1 MAQERKSIHELA
13 RIRYDEIIGALD
25 GGFQIW
31 ASAGRPVAS
40 YARSVSGELQRRLTA
55 GGRLVVVDVREA
67 REWFAG
73 HIPGS
78 INIPVY
84 EVLPRARQ
92 LPLGAMPSE
101 RRSAPA
107 SSSGQ
112 DTTSSRWSRTA
123 TRAGR
128 SHDDWPQ
135 EVKLL
140 RRGSPNARVRSG
152 EPNGPQLARPQT
164 LATRGEQAQ
173 AGTMEAREREPT
185 KRGIAAR
192 ERRMRPSPVSR
203 RARVPRP
210 LEAPASE
217 GDRAT

>member
-1 MAQERKSIHELA
+1 MEADDAVRHASGSPGTFQAASTSPSMRCCRGRVNYRLA
-13 RIRYDEIIGALD
+13 PCLPSDAWGQPPRAGRIRPA
-25 GGFQIW
+25 
-31 ASAGRPVAS
+31 
-40 YARSVSGELQRRLTA
+40 
-55 GGRLVVVDVREA
+55 
-67 REWFAG
+67 
-73 HIPGS
+73 HGS
-78 INIPVY
+78 P
-84 EVLPRARQ
+84 
-92 LPLGAMPSE
+92 
-101 RRSAPA
+101 
-107 SSSGQ
+107 
-112 DTTSSRWSRTA
+112 TTA

-140 RRGSPNARVRSG
+140 RRGSPNTRVRSG
-152 EPNGPQLARPQT
+152 EPNGPQLASPQT

-185 KRGIAAR
+185 KRRIAAR

-217 GDRAT
+217 GDRPT